1 MSAPEIK
8 SEKCTGCGLCV
19 SVCENNG
26 LMMMESHVV
35 FVGGD
40 ECTWCG
46 MCEAVC
52 EQGAI
57 SCPYEIV
64 FADNAGQE

>member
-1 MSAPEIK
+1 M
-8 SEKCTGCGLCV
+8 CV
-19 SVCENNG
+19 SVCENSG
-26 LMMMESHVV
+26 LMMVESHVV

-57 SCPYEIV
+57 SCPYEIII
-64 FADNAGQE
+64 ADNAGQE